1 MKTSFWTVLSHTYQT
16 ACEMPVDFIPKSI
29 EHTGK
34 KNKKKKYRKFMV
46 EYVFTETFHT
56 LLTS

>member
-16 ACEMPVDFIPKSI
+16 ACEMPVDFISKSI
-29 EHTGK
+29 EYTGK
-34 KNKKKKYRKFMV
+34 KKKKYRKFMV
-46 EYVFTETFHT
+46 EYVFTEAFHT